1 MSCSSPCPSPER
13 LPRRQALRVLA
24 HRVGLAG
31 LASLGVAAQAQAND
45 AAAGR
50 PREAP
55 ATREPL
61 VHQGVTLWPRG
72 EGQLR
77 FWGLEVY
84 TARLWTA
91 DGFDPTQH
99 ARHPLALELQ
109 YAHAFSARDIAQRSL
124 LEMKRQTHI
133 EKALEAD
140 WTDKLSAILPDVK
153 PGDRLRGWHRP
164 TQGALFQSGPRV
176 LGRVDD
182 PVFSALFFGIWLS
195 PATSEP
201 GLRTALLQPN

>member
-13 LPRRQALRVLA
+13 LPRRQALRALA
-24 HRVGLAG
+24 HMVG
-31 LASLGVAAQAQAND
+31 LASLGVAPQVLAND
-45 AAAGR
+45 TAAGR

-55 ATREPL
+55 AAREPL

-72 EGQLR
+72 EGRMR
-77 FWGLEVY
+77 FFGLEVY

-91 DGFDPTQH
+91 DGFDPAQH

-109 YAHAFSARDIAQRSL
+109 YARTFSAMQIAQRSL
-124 LEMKRQTHI
+124 QEMKRQTSI
-133 EKALEAD
+133 DPATEAD
-140 WTDKLSAILPDVK
+140 WTAKLAAVLPDVK
-153 PGDRLRGWHRP
+153 PGDRLLGWHRP

-176 LGRVDD
+176 LGRIDD

-195 PATSEP
+195 AATSEP
-201 GLRTALLQPN
+201 ALRTALLSPA